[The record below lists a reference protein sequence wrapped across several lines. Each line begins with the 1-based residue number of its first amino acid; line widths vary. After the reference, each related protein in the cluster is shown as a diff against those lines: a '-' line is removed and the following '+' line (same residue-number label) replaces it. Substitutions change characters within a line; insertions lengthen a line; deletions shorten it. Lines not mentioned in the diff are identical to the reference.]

1 MAKKKSKM
9 KISQEKAEAA
19 IKHTNEKID
28 ELGEQT
34 SQLYD
39 ELNEIQSLFD
49 VIRNMPSDKKLE
61 YEKLKDIRFNWK
73 EQAKKIEDDY
83 NKAAAKNVGQGA
95 AGIGVGVAVVTMG
108 PTAAMG
114 IATTFGVASTG
125 TAISSLS
132 GAAAT
137 NAALAWLGGG
147 SLTAGG
153 GGMAAGEA
161 FLALARPIGWVIAG
175 VALLSSGLMFW
186 KAMSDKKRLER
197 IFTLI
202 SERDVKTYELAI
214 VELEER
220 ITRIKDEG
228 EKLKSA
234 IEKMRNFGTDYEK
247 MTEGQQY
254 ELGSYVNLMSA
265 STQLLVNPILGLQ
278 PKYNEEDFEEFSKT
292 RKGQADVVKERR
304 NLIIAFANLLYK
316 VIVDSKDRKLLWKTF
331 RKNKKFLKSVDITKK
346 EFDSSIIDMSVEAL
360 KYKDKSRGVN
370 TVQQTN
376 I

>member
-49 VIRNMPSDKKLE
+49 VIRNIPSDKKLE
-61 YEKLKDIRFNWK
+61 YEKFKEIRFNWK

-83 NKAAAKNVGQGA
+83 NKAAAKNAGQGA

-108 PTAAMG
+108 PTVAMG
-114 IATTFGVASTG
+114 VATTFGVASTG

-147 SLTAGG
+147 ALTAGG

-161 FLALARPIGWVIAG
+161 FLELAGPIGWVIAG

-202 SERDVKTYELAI
+202 SERDVKIYELAI

-234 IEKMRNFGTDYEK
+234 IEKTRNFGTDYEK

-254 ELGSYVNLMSA
+254 ELGAYVNLMSA

-292 RKGQADVVKERR
+292 RKGQADVVKERK

-346 EFDSSIIDMSVEAL
+346 EFDSSIIDMPVEAL

>member
-9 KISQEKAEAA
+9 KISQEKAEAT

-39 ELNEIQSLFD
+39 KLNEIQSLFD

-61 YEKLKDIRFNWK
+61 YEKLKEIRLNWK
-73 EQAKKIEDDY
+73 DQAKKIEDGY
-83 NKAAAKNVGQGA
+83 NKAVAKNVGQGA
-95 AGIGVGVAVVTMG
+95 AGVGVGVAVVTMG

-114 IATTFGVASTG
+114 VATTFGVASTG

-147 SLTAGG
+147 ALTAGG

-161 FLALARPIGWVIAG
+161 FLALAGPVGWAIAG

-186 KAMSDKKRLER
+186 KAMSDKNRLER
-197 IFTLI
+197 VFTLI

-220 ITRIKDEG
+220 TTRIKDEG

-234 IEKMRNFGTDYEK
+234 IEKTRGYGADYEK

-254 ELGSYVNLMSA
+254 ELGAYVNLMSA

-292 RKGQADVVKERR
+292 RKGQVDVVKERKD
-304 NLIIAFANLLYK
+304 LIIAFANLLYK

-331 RKNKKFLKSVDITKK
+331 RENKKFLKFVDITKK

-360 KYKDKSRGVN
+360 KYKDKIRAVS
-370 TVQQTN
+370 TVQQIN
-376 I
+376 V

>member
-9 KISQEKAEAA
+9 KISQEKAEAT

-39 ELNEIQSLFD
+39 KLNEIQSLFD

-61 YEKLKDIRFNWK
+61 YEKLKEIRLNWK
-73 EQAKKIEDDY
+73 DQAKKIEDGY
-83 NKAAAKNVGQGA
+83 NKAVAKNVGQGA
-95 AGIGVGVAVVTMG
+95 AGVGVGVAVVTMG

-114 IATTFGVASTG
+114 VATTFGVASTG

-147 SLTAGG
+147 ALTAGG

-161 FLALARPIGWVIAG
+161 FLALAGPVGWAIAG

-186 KAMSDKKRLER
+186 KAMSDKNRLER
-197 IFTLI
+197 VFTLI

-220 ITRIKDEG
+220 TTRIKDEG

-234 IEKMRNFGTDYEK
+234 IEKTRGYGADYEK

-254 ELGSYVNLMSA
+254 ELGAYVNLMSA

-292 RKGQADVVKERR
+292 RKGQVDVVKERKD
-304 NLIIAFANLLYK
+304 LIIAFANLLYK

-331 RKNKKFLKSVDITKK
+331 RENKKFLKFVDITKK

-360 KYKDKSRGVN
+360 KYKDKIRAVSP
-370 TVQQTN
+370 VQQIN
-376 I
+376 V

>member
-49 VIRNMPSDKKLE
+49 VIRNIPSDKKLE
-61 YEKLKDIRFNWK
+61 YEKFKEIRFNWK

-83 NKAAAKNVGQGA
+83 NKAAAKNAGQGA

-108 PTAAMG
+108 PTVAMG
-114 IATTFGVASTG
+114 VATTFGVASTG

-147 SLTAGG
+147 ALTAGG

-161 FLALARPIGWVIAG
+161 FLELAGPIGWVIAG

-202 SERDVKTYELAI
+202 SERDVKIYELAI

-234 IEKMRNFGTDYEK
+234 IEKTRNFGTDYEK

-254 ELGSYVNLMSA
+254 ELGAYVNLMSA

-292 RKGQADVVKERR
+292 RKGQADVVKERK

>member
-9 KISQEKAEAA
+9 KISQEKAEAT

-39 ELNEIQSLFD
+39 KLNEIQSLFD

-61 YEKLKDIRFNWK
+61 YEKLKEIRLNWK
-73 EQAKKIEDDY
+73 DQAKKIEDGY
-83 NKAAAKNVGQGA
+83 NKAVAKNVGQGA
-95 AGIGVGVAVVTMG
+95 AGVGVGVAVVTMG

-114 IATTFGVASTG
+114 VATTFGVASTG

-147 SLTAGG
+147 ALTAGG

-161 FLALARPIGWVIAG
+161 FLALAGPVGWAIAG

-186 KAMSDKKRLER
+186 KAMSDKNRLER
-197 IFTLI
+197 VFTLI

-220 ITRIKDEG
+220 TTRIKDEG

-234 IEKMRNFGTDYEK
+234 IEKTRGYGADYEK

-254 ELGSYVNLMSA
+254 ELGAYVNLMSA

-292 RKGQADVVKERR
+292 RKGQVDVVKERKD
-304 NLIIAFANLLYK
+304 LIIAFANLLYK

-331 RKNKKFLKSVDITKK
+331 RENKKFLKFVDITKK

-360 KYKDKSRGVN
+360 KYKDKSRGVS
-370 TVQQTN
+370 TVQQIN
-376 I
+376 V

>member
-61 YEKLKDIRFNWK
+61 YEKLKEIRFNWK

-83 NKAAAKNVGQGA
+83 NKAAAKNVGQGV

-114 IATTFGVASTG
+114 VATTFGVATG

-132 GAAAT
+132 GVAAT

-147 SLTAGG
+147 ALTAGG

-161 FLALARPIGWVIAG
+161 FLALAGPIGWAIAR
-175 VALLSSGLMFW
+175 VALLSSRLMFW

-202 SERDVKTYELAI
+202 SERDVRTHELAI

-228 EKLKSA
+228 EELKSA
-234 IEKMRNFGTDYEK
+234 IEKTRNFGTDYEK
-247 MTEGQQY
+247 MTDGQQY
-254 ELGSYVNLMSA
+254 ELGAYVKFMSA
-265 STQLLVNPILGLQ
+265 
-278 PKYNEEDFEEFSKT
+278 
-292 RKGQADVVKERR
+292 
-304 NLIIAFANLLYK
+304 
-316 VIVDSKDRKLLWKTF
+316 
-331 RKNKKFLKSVDITKK
+331 
-346 EFDSSIIDMSVEAL
+346 
-360 KYKDKSRGVN
+360 
-370 TVQQTN
+370 
-376 I
+376 

>member
-9 KISQEKAEAA
+9 KISQEKAEAT

-39 ELNEIQSLFD
+39 KLNEIQSLFD
-49 VIRNMPSDKKLE
+49 VLRNMPSDKKLE
-61 YEKLKDIRFNWK
+61 YEKLKEIRLNWK
-73 EQAKKIEDDY
+73 DQAKKIEDGY
-83 NKAAAKNVGQGA
+83 NKAVAKNVGQGA
-95 AGIGVGVAVVTMG
+95 AGVGVGVAVVTMG

-114 IATTFGVASTG
+114 VATTFGVASTG

-147 SLTAGG
+147 ALTAGG

-161 FLALARPIGWVIAG
+161 FLALAGPVGWAIAG

-186 KAMSDKKRLER
+186 KAMSDKNRLER
-197 IFTLI
+197 VFTLI

-220 ITRIKDEG
+220 TTRIKDEG

-234 IEKMRNFGTDYEK
+234 IEKTRGYGADYEK

-254 ELGSYVNLMSA
+254 ELGAYVNLMSA

-292 RKGQADVVKERR
+292 RKGQVDVVKERKD
-304 NLIIAFANLLYK
+304 LIIAFANLLYK

-331 RKNKKFLKSVDITKK
+331 RENKKFLKFVDITKK

-360 KYKDKSRGVN
+360 KYKDKIRAVS
-370 TVQQTN
+370 TVQQIN
-376 I
+376 V

>member
-9 KISQEKAEAA
+9 KISQEKAEAT

-39 ELNEIQSLFD
+39 KLNEIQSLFD

-61 YEKLKDIRFNWK
+61 YEKLKEIRFNWK
-73 EQAKKIEDDY
+73 DQAKKIEDGY
-83 NKAAAKNVGQGA
+83 NKAVAKNVGQGA
-95 AGIGVGVAVVTMG
+95 AGVGVGVAVVTMG

-114 IATTFGVASTG
+114 VATTFGVASTG

-147 SLTAGG
+147 ALTAGG

-161 FLALARPIGWVIAG
+161 FLALAGPVGWAIAG

-186 KAMSDKKRLER
+186 KAMSDKNRLER
-197 IFTLI
+197 VFTLI

-220 ITRIKDEG
+220 TTRIKDEG

-234 IEKMRNFGTDYEK
+234 IEKTRGYGADYEK

-254 ELGSYVNLMSA
+254 ELGAYVNLMSA

-292 RKGQADVVKERR
+292 RKGQVDVVKERKD
-304 NLIIAFANLLYK
+304 LIIAFANLLYK

-331 RKNKKFLKSVDITKK
+331 RENKKFLKFVDITKK

-360 KYKDKSRGVN
+360 KYKDKIRAVS
-370 TVQQTN
+370 TVQQIN
-376 I
+376 V

>member
-9 KISQEKAEAA
+9 KISQEKAEAT

-39 ELNEIQSLFD
+39 KLNEIQSLFD

-61 YEKLKDIRFNWK
+61 YEKLKEIRLNWK
-73 EQAKKIEDDY
+73 DQAKKIEDGY
-83 NKAAAKNVGQGA
+83 NKAVAKNVGQGA
-95 AGIGVGVAVVTMG
+95 AGVGVGVAVVTMG

-114 IATTFGVASTG
+114 VATTFGVASTG

-132 GAAAT
+132 GVAAT

-147 SLTAGG
+147 ALTAGG

-161 FLALARPIGWVIAG
+161 FLALAGPAGWAIAG

-186 KAMSDKKRLER
+186 KAMSDKNRLER
-197 IFTLI
+197 VFTLI

-220 ITRIKDEG
+220 TTRIKDEG

-234 IEKMRNFGTDYEK
+234 IEKTRGYGADYEK

-254 ELGSYVNLMSA
+254 ELGAYVNLMSA

-292 RKGQADVVKERR
+292 RKGQVDVVKERKD
-304 NLIIAFANLLYK
+304 LIIAFANLLYK

-331 RKNKKFLKSVDITKK
+331 RENKKFLKFVDITKK

-360 KYKDKSRGVN
+360 KYKDKIRAVS
-370 TVQQTN
+370 TVQQIN
-376 I
+376 V

>member
-1 MAKKKSKM
+1 M
-9 KISQEKAEAA
+9 
-19 IKHTNEKID
+19 
-28 ELGEQT
+28 
-34 SQLYD
+34 
-39 ELNEIQSLFD
+39 
-49 VIRNMPSDKKLE
+49 
-61 YEKLKDIRFNWK
+61 
-73 EQAKKIEDDY
+73 
-83 NKAAAKNVGQGA
+83 
-95 AGIGVGVAVVTMG
+95 
-108 PTAAMG
+108 
-114 IATTFGVASTG
+114 
-125 TAISSLS
+125 
-132 GAAAT
+132 
-137 NAALAWLGGG
+137 
-147 SLTAGG
+147 TAGG